1 MKHDS
6 TYYSNNLLHFID
18 KRHESAFNL
27 DILQSDVLIEP
38 HFVPAVGELD
48 QDLKGELCNFI
59 NLENEDININYLT
72 SLIGI
77 IVLYQYPSRFSA
89 KYNLRFVRILS
100 IDTDART
107 MSLSTPSSET
117 ESFLEKINNL
127 KRRSCA
133 FRIWL
138 PIKLYSKSPPI
149 VAQRKTTTLP
159 PIKLN

>member
-1 MKHDS
+1 MKKDS
-6 TYYSNNLLHFID
+6 VYYSNNILHLID
-18 KRHESAFNL
+18 KHHDPTFNL
-27 DILQSDVLIEP
+27 DILQSDVLMEP
-38 HFVPAVGELD
+38 YFCPVVGEFD
-48 QDLKGELCNFI
+48 QDLKGQLCNYI
-59 NLENEDININYLT
+59 HLENEDININYLT
-72 SLIGI
+72 SLIGN

-100 IDTDART
+100 IDTDAQT
-107 MSLSTPSSET
+107 ISLSTPSSET

-138 PIKLYSKSPPI
+138 PMKLYNMVPTV